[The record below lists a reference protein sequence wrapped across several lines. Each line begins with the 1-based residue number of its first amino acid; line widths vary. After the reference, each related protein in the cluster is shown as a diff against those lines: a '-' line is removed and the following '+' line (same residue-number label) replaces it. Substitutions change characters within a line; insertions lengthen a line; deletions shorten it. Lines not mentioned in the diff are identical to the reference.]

1 MHDAITF
8 ERAGIPA
15 AVVVEDLFEAAA
27 GAKRRMM
34 GMPELEP
41 VIVPHPLG
49 VAAEAER
56 KGRVAAPSV
65 IAWLTEGTLGDV

>member
-1 MHDAITF
+1 
-8 ERAGIPA
+8 
-15 AVVVEDLFEAAA
+15 
-27 GAKRRMM
+27 MM

-49 VAAEAER
+49 TVDEAER

-65 IAWLTEGTLGDV
+65 IAWLTEGTLGDA

>member
-1 MHDAITF
+1 MHDAIAF
-8 ERAGIPA
+8 ERVGIPA

-34 GMPELEP
+34 GMPEIEP

-49 VAAEAER
+49 AADESER
-56 KGRVAAPSV
+56 KGRAAAPRV
-65 IAWLTEGTLGDV
+65 IAWLTEGTLGDD

>member
-1 MHDAITF
+1 MHDAIAF
-8 ERAGIPA
+8 ERAGIPS

-34 GMPELEP
+34 GMPELAP

-49 VAAEAER
+49 AADEAER
-56 KGRVAAPSV
+56 KGRAAAPQV
-65 IAWLTEGTLGDV
+65 IAWLTEGTLGSA